1 MAVRTGPV
9 TRDAS
14 TVPLGLGKVLVGP
27 SLANIASKGTVLDQT
42 IDSLGA
48 LNSSNFTSTVEYWK
62 LKSGF
67 PELEDLTIPLSE
79 VAQIDCEFKE
89 VHPRNLAFARG
100 LDASSGYPDNHSGEI
115 ALGAILEPA
124 IVRAEMIYTYPNKT
138 NRMIVIFPRAQV
150 TSSVT
155 LSLNATDNAN
165 VPITI
170 ESKRSD
176 SDISGGNSAWDSS
189 PLGRI
194 FFD

>member
-1 MAVRTGPV
+1 MARTGPV
-9 TRDAS
+9 TIDAS
-14 TVPLGLGKVLVGP
+14 TVPLGLGKILVGP
-27 SLANIASKGTVLDQT
+27 SVANIASMGTVLDET
-42 IDSLGA
+42 TNSLGA
-48 LNSSNFTSTVEYWK
+48 LNTSNFTSTVEYWK

-79 VAQIDCEFKE
+79 VAQMDCEFKE
-89 VHPRNLAFARG
+89 VHPKNLAFARG
-100 LDASSGYPDNHSGEI
+100 LDASTGYDNTHSGEI

-124 IVRAEMIYTYPNKT
+124 IIRAEMIYTYPNKI

-155 LSLNATDNAN
+155 LNLNATDNAN

-176 SDISGGNSAWDSS
+176 SDISGGNAVWDNS